1 MPLKEGHS
9 EAVIQENIEKLIAEG
24 YDPKQ
29 AAAIAYSEANDA
41 EVSESAREYDINGW
55 PEVRDNPLTKVGV
68 FEYLGS
74 QISPDLEPDRI
85 YKVYRP
91 EEELN
96 NEETIKSFRLRP
108 FIDEHVMLG
117 EGGMEAEKKGIAG
130 VIGENVYFKDGYLR
144 GNLKIFS
151 KKLQNLIDKGKK
163 ELSIGYRCLY
173 DIVKGVYNGEHYDA
187 IQRNIRGNHVALVAE
202 GRAGKDVHVLDGK
215 LTFTFDSKEIIMAE
229 EMVRK
234 QSTEDAELS
243 LEKLAEMIRKLSDRM
258 DAMTK
263 DEDIKEKKE
272 DKDDDDDNKE
282 VNVSVDEYEDEDEDE
297 SELEK
302 KLEKNV
308 EEEVKAINAMDA
320 QIRKLTKE
328 VARLREAGSD
338 TAARDALA
346 RKLSQH
352 IGTFDHAGK
361 TLAEVASYGVKKL
374 GLACTPGQEYS
385 AVNGYLAGRT
395 ASKAVEA
402 MDSVKSSSA
411 IDAYLNR

>member
-1 MPLKEGHS
+1 MPLKEGRS
-9 EAVIQENIEKLIAEG
+9 EKVIQENIEKLINEG

-29 AAAIAYSEANDA
+29 ASAIAHSEANDGG
-41 EVSESAREYDINGW
+41 SSREYDINGW

-96 NEETIKSFRLRP
+96 NEDTINSFRLRP

-117 EGGMEAEKKGIAG
+117 EGGVEAEEKGVAG

-187 IQRNIRGNHVALVAE
+187 VQRNIRGNHVALVAE

-229 EMVRK
+229 EMAKK
-234 QSTEDAELS
+234 QSTADAELS
-243 LEKLAEMIRKLSDRM
+243 LENLAEMIRKLSDRM

-263 DEDIKEKKE
+263 DEDIEEKKE
-272 DKDDDDDNKE
+272 DKDDDDNKE
-282 VNVSVDEYEDEDEDE
+282 VNVSVDEYEDEDE

-328 VARLREAGSD
+328 VTRLREAGSD

-346 RKLSQH
+346 SKLSQH
-352 IGTFDHAGK
+352 VGTFDHAGK

-374 GLACTPGQEYS
+374 GLACAPGQEYS

-395 ASKAVEA
+395 ASRAVEA